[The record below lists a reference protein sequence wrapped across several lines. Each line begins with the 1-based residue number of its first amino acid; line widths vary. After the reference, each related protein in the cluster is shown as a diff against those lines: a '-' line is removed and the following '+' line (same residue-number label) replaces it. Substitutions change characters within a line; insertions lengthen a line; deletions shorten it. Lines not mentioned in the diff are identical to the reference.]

1 MFKNNNVDPAK
12 REDNKNVIRI
22 SDYYIRNCSEQEC
35 VTVSDEVLEYLIS
48 ARREERAQRQRDYRH
63 LAPFGLDEVY
73 LAELCGIS
81 DKSAE
86 ECFFDDQISQKLHQA
101 LNEIDLIFRRRF
113 YFYHVVGMTMEEIGK
128 PEGVSHSAIS
138 KSLGKSAEQLRKLL
152 MNKSD
157 I

>member
-73 LAELCGIS
+73 LAELCGIF

-86 ECFFDDQISQKLHQA
+86 ECFFDDQISQKLRQA
-101 LNEIDLIFRRRF
+101 LNEIDPIFRRRF

-128 PEGVSHSAIS
+128 LEGVSHSAIS
-138 KSLGKSAEQLRKLL
+138 KSLGKIAEQLRELL